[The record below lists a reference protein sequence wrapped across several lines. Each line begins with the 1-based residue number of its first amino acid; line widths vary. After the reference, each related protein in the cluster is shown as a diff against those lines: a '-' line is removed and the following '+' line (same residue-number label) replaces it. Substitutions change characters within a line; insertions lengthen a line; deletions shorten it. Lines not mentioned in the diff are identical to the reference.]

1 MPGDE
6 NTNGRTNGR
15 TKGRRKGWG
24 KGRRREPELAELAAL
39 ADGSLP
45 PERREALERLVAAS
59 PRLQALLREQ
69 REALEAIR
77 ALGDLAPD
85 RLRESITPVL
95 DRPRPRRRLV
105 AGAAAAGIAA
115 IALLV
120 LSGSE
125 PATPTLAQAAALGA
139 LKPAS
144 GKLSD
149 GERAWG
155 IEFPDLERLG
165 GWKDAGFRTDQVG
178 NRAARTVYY
187 ANDGRRIA
195 YTILSAG
202 SVQVPD
208 GTRSWRRKGRPWYA
222 FDQGGRTVVA
232 WERHGH
238 MCVVSASGLDGRRL
252 VELITK

>member
-6 NTNGRTNGR
+6 
-15 TKGRRKGWG
+15 KRRDQ
-24 KGRRREPELAELAAL
+24 ELAELAAL

-45 PERREALERLVAAS
+45 PDRRDALERRVAAS

-69 REALEAIR
+69 REALEAIG
-77 ALGDLAPD
+77 ALDDPAPY
-85 RLRESITPVL
+85 RLRESIAPVL
-95 DRPRPRRRLV
+95 DRPRPRRRL
-105 AGAAAAGIAA
+105 AALALGA
-115 IALLV
+115 IALGVIALA
-120 LSGSE
+120 LPGSE
-125 PATPTLAQAAALGA
+125 PATPTLAQAAALA
-139 LKPAS
+139 TLKPAS
-144 GKLSD
+144 GGIPDS
-149 GERAWG
+149 ERAWG
-155 IEFPDLERLG
+155 LEFPDLAHLR
-165 GWKDAGFRTDQVG
+165 GWKDAGSRADEVG

-187 ANDGRRIA
+187 VQGGRRIA

-202 SVQVPD
+202 SVHVPD
-208 GTRSWRRKGRPWYA
+208 GTRSWRRKGSPWYA